1 MHNAAG
7 GTSQRLKPA
16 FATVCSRS
24 RIPPVAPPDRLPA
37 LSSVVIQTSLQPP
50 YVGRVCQP
58 TILFS
63 KPFTARGP
71 RLCCSAQSECARI
84 EARTRNLNTRGG
96 LLCRPRQPSRQGES
110 SRLGHESLPR
120 APQTNGWGQ
129 KLRAMAIGQWKR
141 PRYLA
146 TETVS
151 PRTYDSDPAAQKRPR
166 LAERPCPR
174 NRGRRERRVPN
185 APAASRA
192 RFWKH
197 TSIVTTGT
205 WKIRHS
211 LRNGFN
217 GLFRD
222 LLGDRAFLPPSLSG
236 ELHQTWRQ
244 RRGVRTTQLCRPHQ
258 VLFVDALFARP
269 TLLRPPHP
277 IPRS

>member
-1 MHNAAG
+1 MPSTTAVPAWGKLPPRTRISALRPADKWIGAEAARDVDRPMVEARLL
-7 GTSQRLKPA
+7 GTRNFAPSDIRQR
-16 FATVCSRS
+16 SRS
-24 RIPPVAPPDRLPA
+24 A
-37 LSSVVIQTSLQPP
+37 
-50 YVGRVCQP
+50 
-58 TILFS
+58 
-63 KPFTARGP
+63 
-71 RLCCSAQSECARI
+71 
-84 EARTRNLNTRGG
+84 
-96 LLCRPRQPSRQGES
+96 
-110 SRLGHESLPR
+110 
-120 APQTNGWGQ
+120 
-129 KLRAMAIGQWKR
+129 
-141 PRYLA
+141 
-146 TETVS
+146 
-151 PRTYDSDPAAQKRPR
+151 KRPR
-166 LAERPCPR
+166 LAEKTCPR